1 MIGYAVGIGSSNRSA
16 AYFGMFIVGAGVYS
30 FNTVLLT

>member
-1 MIGYAVGIGSSNRSA
+1 MAGYAVAVGSSNKA
-16 AYFGMFIVGAGVYS
+16 VGYFGMFIVGTGVYS

>member
-1 MIGYAVGIGSSNRSA
+1 MVGYAVGLGSSNKSVG
-16 AYFGMFIVGAGVYS
+16 YFGMFIVGAGVYS